1 MIAASP
7 VGSVLAG
14 RYQLIRHIARGGM
27 GDVYEAEDR
36 QLQRRV
42 AVKVLRAAAAG
53 DRARFDAEV
62 VVLAAL
68 DHPGLVRVYDAGEQD
83 GDAFVVLDLVE
94 GPTLGSRLAEGHPRS
109 PTEVAELGVQLA
121 DTLAYIHDN
130 GVVHRDVTPSNVLC
144 GPEGRAHLADFGIAR
159 LVDNTRVTSTGM
171 TLGTAAY
178 MAPEQVQGHD
188 VTPAADVYA
197 LGLVLLELL
206 TGHKAFTGS
215 QHEVALARLVRS
227 PDTETGVPGRWRGLL
242 STMTD
247 RVAPNRPIAAEVRDQ
262 LRAILLSASDVTGA
276 AASVAVAV
284 DAPDGTVAETSGAA
298 TRAMPADGTTVMPAA
313 LVPNEDP
320 PQRGSRRAL
329 LAAVLALLLLIGA
342 VAIASG
348 DGPEVDAPVTAT
360 TDPVVS
366 SSTSTTEAPAEP
378 RGNPEK
384 GRGDS
389 DGNGKEPKARDN

>member
-14 RYQLIRHIARGGM
+14 RYELIRHIARGGM

-83 GDAFVVLDLVE
+83 GDAFVVLDLIE
-94 GPTLGSRLAEGHPRS
+94 GPTLASRLAEGHPRS
-109 PTEVAELGVQLA
+109 STEVAELGVQLA
-121 DTLAYIHDN
+121 DALAYIHDN

-144 GPEGRAHLADFGIAR
+144 GPGGRAHLADFGIAR
-159 LVDNTRVTSTGM
+159 LVDNTRVTSTGT

-215 QHEVALARLVRS
+215 QQEVAVARLARS
-227 PDTETGVPGRWRGLL
+227 PDTETGVPGGWRGLL

-247 RVAPNRPIAAEVRDQ
+247 RAAPNRPTAAEVRDQ
-262 LRAILLSASDVTGA
+262 LRAILLSASDMTG
-276 AASVAVAV
+276 VAVSVAV
-284 DAPDGTVAETSGAA
+284 DAPDGTAAATSGAA
-298 TRAMPADGTTVMPAA
+298 TQAMPADGTTVMPAT

-320 PQRGSRRAL
+320 PQRGRRRAL

-348 DGPEVDAPVTAT
+348 DGPEVDAPSTAT

-366 SSTSTTEAPAEP
+366 SSTSTTEEP
-378 RGNPEK
+378 TTTEPSGNPEK
-384 GRGDS
+384 GPGNS
-389 DGNGKEPKARDN
+389 DDNGKGPKARDD